1 MKKIKYYTFSKY
13 GEKIGVYDTY
23 EDVYNALPD
32 LKDHYTQSP
41 SYQLQVSLFG
51 GKVEKKTGHIVRI
64 EEEMSQEIAGVIK
77 EGKRV
82 RWPKRDVLIPS
93 IIVVVI
99 IAAVTGLLLFGEDIA
114 GKRLID
120 ILSDA
125 FQSMK

>member
-1 MKKIKYYTFSKY
+1 MGLKKF
-13 GEKIGVYDTY
+13 
-23 EDVYNALPD
+23 A
-32 LKDHYTQSP
+32 
-41 SYQLQVSLFG
+41 
-51 GKVEKKTGHIVRI
+51 
-64 EEEMSQEIAGVIK
+64 AGVVK